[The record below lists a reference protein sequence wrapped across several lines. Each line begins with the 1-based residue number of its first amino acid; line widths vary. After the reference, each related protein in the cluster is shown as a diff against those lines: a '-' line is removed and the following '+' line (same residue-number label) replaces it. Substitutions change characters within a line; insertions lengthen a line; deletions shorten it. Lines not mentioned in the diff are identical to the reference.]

1 MKNTL
6 IQFIRPAMA
15 LCLLVLGAVVYSC
28 QEQSNKE
35 VTQGDSNASE
45 LTIHAAVFM
54 GDLEALKAHIA
65 GGTDLNTK
73 DDFGSTSLAIAATFG
88 KTEMAKMLIEAG
100 AGINVKAADG
110 STPLHTAA
118 FFCRTEIVK
127 MLLEKG
133 CDTEVRNA
141 FGSTALESVTSS
153 FKQIKPFYLQLEK
166 QLGPLGL
173 KLDYERLENTRP
185 EIAQMIS
192 DYQQKQ

>member
-35 VTQGDSNASE
+35 VTQGEGNASE

-141 FGSTALESVTSS
+141 FGSTALESGTQL
-153 FKQIKPFYLQLEK
+153 FFKPFYQQLEK